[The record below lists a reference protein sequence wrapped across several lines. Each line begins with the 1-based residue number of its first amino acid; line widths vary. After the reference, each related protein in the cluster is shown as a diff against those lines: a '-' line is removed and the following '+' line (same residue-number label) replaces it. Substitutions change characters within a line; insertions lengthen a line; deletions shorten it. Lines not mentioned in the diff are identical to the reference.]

1 MTEGTPEQ
9 AEVTSTLWSKM
20 TRRQLTR
27 SIPINYVQTAD
38 ASFWRRI
45 CPAHAAGNLQYPPP
59 IVCRRTTVRR
69 GRAVVRRAEQR
80 PTLLNDRAHSLCRIV
95 LDDCHAKWIY
105 VEHEKPTVISINV
118 SLFTIDSL
126 QRNYFILI
134 IIFYMETIENGSKC
148 RRYMNIFTFITFPV
162 P

>member
-38 ASFWRRI
+38 ASFL
-45 CPAHAAGNLQYPPP
+45 AANLPSACCRCIIGVLSNLQYPPP

-80 PTLLNDRAHSLCRIV
+80 PTLLNDRG
-95 LDDCHAKWIY
+95 KM
-105 VEHEKPTVISINV
+105 KTTV
-118 SLFTIDSL
+118 
-126 QRNYFILI
+126 
-134 IIFYMETIENGSKC
+134 GG
-148 RRYMNIFTFITFPV
+148 
-162 P
+162 

>member
-38 ASFWRRI
+38 ASFL
-45 CPAHAAGNLQYPPP
+45 AANLPSACCRCIIGVLSNLQYPPP

-80 PTLLNDRAHSLCRIV
+80 PTLLNDRAAWNNSLSTNNCEQLSSSGENRI
-95 LDDCHAKWIY
+95 
-105 VEHEKPTVISINV
+105 TVVQGHVAYLQPILPNNHCTSSIE
-118 SLFTIDSL
+118 
-126 QRNYFILI
+126 R
-134 IIFYMETIENGSKC
+134 ERSK
-148 RRYMNIFTFITFPV
+148 
-162 P
+162 